1 MEEADAEAIRALHQ
15 GLAEMGKLREELS
28 SFRRH
33 FDRLPRSYLHTRYMW
48 PKPEDVL
55 LDRRLLADAAA
66 NNCIAAHA
74 RLIDRI
80 PRHCADVSFGFGGPL
95 EAQPTLPDLRY
106 HESSLPWYSWSIC

>member
-1 MEEADAEAIRALHQ
+1 MEEADAEAIRALHH

-74 RLIDRI
+74 RLIDRV
-80 PRHCADVSFGFGGPL
+80 PRHCADESFGFGGPL